1 MIDLHSHILPGQ
13 DDGAAEAEQ
22 LVLIRPSGVHTN
34 AASCSLAML
43 PALDSASEAVPIKGN
58 TRSAGARAGRALGL
72 TLWVACT
79 ECLSG
84 CSNLLPDASSVSE
97 ERPATTERSATARE
111 SAELARAAGQYIA
124 TSSPREVGYKIGP
137 QDVLEISVFKA
148 PELSKTAQVAEA
160 GTINLPLVGDVSAA
174 GRTAAELE
182 RELEAKLGAK
192 YLKSPQVTVYVKEF
206 NSQRVTVEG
215 AVKKPGVY
223 PIHGRN
229 SLLESIAM
237 AEGLDRQTAS
247 SSVVVFRTTNGVRS
261 ATRFDIDDIRSG
273 RSDDPQVQQGDIIV
287 VEDSTAKTA
296 FQTFTNVA
304 PVFTP
309 LVYLALLL

>member
-1 MIDLHSHILPGQ
+1 MIDLHSHIL
-13 DDGAAEAEQ
+13 DGAAEAEQ

-223 PIHGRN
+223 PIRGHDT
-229 SLLESIAM
+229 LLGSIAV
-237 AEGLDRQTAS
+237 AEGLDRDPAS
-247 SSVVVFRTTNGVRS
+247 SNVVVFRTAAGVRT
-261 ATRFDIDDIRSG
+261 ATRYDIDDIHSG
-273 RSDDPQVQQGDIIV
+273 NSEDPPIHGGDVIV
-287 VEDSTAKTA
+287 VDYSAAKAA
-296 FQTFTNVA
+296 FQTFIKIL
-304 PVFTP
+304 P
-309 LVYLALLL
+309 LAYPLALLI